1 MKPKDTT
8 AAGANPMNRGGW
20 GSVGRP
26 VEKAKD
32 FKGTLTRLLR
42 YFLPEKVLLSVVLG
56 AAILG
61 TVFNIVGPKIL
72 GLATTKLF
80 NDLIARGNIDKL
92 IAENGLCIVYTHFAK
107 GFLEKDGEINRTFK
121 ENIDYLSSQN
131 GWFAPVTEILDY
143 LLESKRKNT
152 VNLFYINLL
161 DFKWLIQ
168 RIRKKIKY
176 GR

>member
-1 MKPKDTT
+1 MPFIEKNKKYSNYWFSSSDGHT
-8 AAGANPMNRGGW
+8 
-20 GSVGRP
+20 
-26 VEKAKD
+26 VE
-32 FKGTLTRLLR
+32 
-42 YFLPEKVLLSVVLG
+42 E
-56 AAILG
+56 
-61 TVFNIVGPKIL
+61 
-72 GLATTKLF
+72 F